1 MKKAVVILFFMLF
14 AAYVNSAWAQDP
26 AVVTSAKPGWHKV
39 GEVSASFKMDNESI
53 IVMGKDKFKALK
65 FKVTDSP
72 IEIQDVKVFFE
83 EGDMEEIPLKGVLQP
98 GVETKSYD
106 LKGYNRE
113 LKKVVFTYK
122 TASSRKE
129 DDKAHVELYGLK

>member
-14 AAYVNSAWAQDP
+14 AAYINSALAQDP

-53 IVMGKDKFKALK
+53 VVLGNDKFKALK
-65 FKVTDSP
+65 FKITDSP
-72 IEIQDVKVFFE
+72 IDIQDVKVFYE
-83 EGDMEEIPLKGVLQP
+83 NGEMEEIGLKGVFQP
-98 GVETKSYD
+98 GEETKSYD
-106 LKGYNRE
+106 LKGYNQE

-122 TASSRKE
+122 TAANRN
-129 DDKAHVELYGLK
+129 DDRAHVELYGLK